1 MPEAFSFNREFDFVR
16 LDGLQRAAGRPAHE
30 WDLYIVKELVD
41 NALDADETLWR
52 DDPAHFPRV
61 DIRMEYIPIPE
72 RQAQQ
77 LYIQVGNRAMF
88 PVAQIED
95 IFATGWYTSRKAFMK
110 GLTRGSLG
118 NALKTLLGIPY
129 VLRNRVAS
137 DWKPDLKPMAIICGG
152 KEFLP
157 RYEVNSTT
165 QTIQFKCDSSDVRF
179 PEGTIF
185 RVGLDHFEQEMP
197 RTLAQV
203 ALLAQQYRLC
213 NPHAEFTWSVEIGG
227 EEWQVQHA
235 PVAGW
240 SGKFLGVAP
249 IQWYSHTAFQD
260 LLGALY
266 RKQFGERPEGLLPV
280 EAICRCFAGF
290 DVTAST
296 DRATRKCIDAI
307 AESCGRTGLTR
318 SEIETQAASRLY
330 RALCDHSARFDSNL
344 LGRLGAD
351 HVRGMIRDAFPT
363 EGEILYEVATDPG
376 NDPDTPF
383 VIEVVAARLKDNDQD
398 GQRQI
403 WTAINFAPTYG
414 DPFLSRW
421 LRAPVQPDK
430 PVLGLRGLLDAYDV
444 RDNSPVALFLHLVCP
459 TIEHSEFSKTEINHL
474 PFKQILGEVLDKLL
488 TGLKR
493 SREEEE
499 LRLEQAVFKVL
510 DAIMGELKED
520 ERFVFDQLLERLR
533 ARLSQDAALAN
544 WLERP
549 EAVGR
554 LQAYIASYQTRNT
567 VLSQHVARPAAATVS
582 LPLHPDRHVS
592 VLVEH
597 FSADLAAHYHVNK
610 LLYLQARELEPVVI
624 ENGWLCRMD
633 MALIRTPSG
642 LDELRQALV
651 QCAAAS
657 PLPILV
663 LHNADE
669 QGQAAV
675 DQARRWLEERHLSN
689 AVVVDVGLGTT
700 EDNVGTAPRRLVEMM
715 SGELVAWLLA
725 RLQALRIPV
734 KAIPGDSDIR
744 RDVRQKFELL
754 LLGHLWEGVSQEIGV
769 TRLLVDLDRHVQFTG
784 AMMQQALD
792 EQLKQSLQ
800 VEECNKSY
808 AAALDDAVGQFYQD
822 FMSLHGTQIHSL
834 MQAHLTA
841 MKSGRG
847 R

>member
-16 LDGLQRAAGRPAHE
+16 LDGLQRATGRPAHE

-52 DDPAHFPRV
+52 DDPAQFPRV

-77 LYIQVGNRAMF
+77 LYIQVGNRAIF
-88 PVAQIED
+88 PVEQIED

-129 VLRNRVAS
+129 VLRNRLAS
-137 DWKPDLKPMAIICGG
+137 DWKPDLKPMAIICDG

-157 RYEVNSTT
+157 RYEVNSTA
-165 QTIQFKCDSSDVRF
+165 QTIQFNCDASDVR
-179 PEGTIF
+179 PTDGTIF

-197 RTLAQV
+197 RMLAQI

-213 NPHAEFTWSVEIGG
+213 NPHAQFTWSVEIGG
-227 EEWQVQHA
+227 EEWQVQHT

-240 SGKFLGVAP
+240 PDKFLGVAP

-266 RKQFGERPEGLLPV
+266 RKQFGEKTDGLLRV
-280 EAICRCFAGF
+280 EMICHCFAGF
-290 DVTAST
+290 DAAERTAAV
-296 DRATRKCIDAI
+296 ATAY
-307 AESCGRTGLTR
+307 GNTGLTKH
-318 SEIETQAASRLY
+318 EIETQSVSRLY
-330 RALCDHSARFDSNL
+330 KALCNNSDRFDSNR
-344 LGRLGAD
+344 LGRLGLA

-363 EGEILYEVATDPG
+363 EGEILYEVATDAG
-376 NDPDTPF
+376 HDPDTPF
-383 VIEVVAARLKDNDQD
+383 VTEVAVARLKDDGQD

-403 WTAINFAPTYG
+403 WAAINFAPTYG

-421 LRAPVQPDK
+421 LRAPVQPEK
-430 PVLGLRGLLDAYDV
+430 PVLGLRGLLDAYDL
-444 RDNSPVALFLHLVCP
+444 RDNSPVVLFLHLICP

-474 PFKQILGEVLDKLL
+474 PFKQVLGDLLDKLL

-510 DAIMGELKED
+510 DAILGELKED

-533 ARLSQDAALAN
+533 VRLRQDAALAT

-549 EAVGR
+549 ESVGR
-554 LQAYIASYQTRNT
+554 LQTYIASYQARNT

-582 LPLHPDRHVS
+582 LPIHPDRHVS
-592 VLVEH
+592 VPVEH
-597 FSADLAAHYHVNK
+597 FSADLAVRYHVNK
-610 LLYLQARELEPVVI
+610 LLYLQARELEPVVV

-633 MALIRTPSG
+633 MALLRTPPTSE
-642 LDELRQALV
+642 ELRQALV
-651 QCAAAS
+651 QCVALS
-657 PLPILV
+657 HLPLLI

-669 QGQAAV
+669 PGRTSVGQV
-675 DQARRWLEERHLSN
+675 RKWLEDRHLSN
-689 AVVVDVGLGTT
+689 AMVVDLGLGAA
-700 EDNVGTAPRRLVEMM
+700 EDSARTSPRRLVEMM
-715 SGELVAWLLA
+715 SGELEAWLLA
-725 RLQALRIPV
+725 RLQELRIPA
-734 KAIPGDSDIR
+734 KAIPEDGEIR
-744 RDVRQKFELL
+744 RDIRQKFERL
-754 LLGHLWEGVSQEIGV
+754 LLGHLWEGVSQEIEIA
-769 TRLLVDLDRHVQFTG
+769 RLLDDLDRHVQFAD
-784 AMMQQALD
+784 AMMRLAVD
-792 EQLKQSLQ
+792 NQLKQNLQ
-800 VEECNKSY
+800 LKECNKSY
-808 AAALDDAVGQFYQD
+808 AAVLEDTVGAFYQE
-822 FMSLHGTQIHSL
+822 FMREHGPDIHSL
-834 MQAHLTA
+834 MQAHLA
-841 MKSGRG
+841 RIRSGRIQ
-847 R
+847 

>member
-16 LDGLQRAAGRPAHE
+16 LDGLQRATGRPAHE

-52 DDPAHFPRV
+52 DDPAQFPRV
-61 DIRMEYIPIPE
+61 DIRMEYIQIPE
-72 RQAQQ
+72 RRSQQ
-77 LYIQVGNRAMF
+77 LYVQVGNRARF
-88 PVAQIED
+88 PVDQIED
-95 IFATGWYTSRKAFMK
+95 VFATRWYTSRKAFMK

-129 VLRNRVAS
+129 ALRNRVAG
-137 DWKPDLKPMAIICGG
+137 DWNPELKPMAIICDG
-152 KEFLP
+152 KEYLP
-157 RYEVNSTT
+157 RYEVNSTA
-165 QTIQFKCDSSDVRF
+165 QTIQFTCESSNTRSSD
-179 PEGTIF
+179 GTVF

-213 NPHAEFTWSVEIGG
+213 NPHAQFTWSVEVGG
-227 EEWQVQHA
+227 EEWQVEHA

-240 SGKFLGVAP
+240 SAKFLGVAP

-266 RKQFGERPEGLLPV
+266 RKQFGEKTDGLLPV
-280 EAICRCFAGF
+280 ETICRCFAGF
-290 DVTAST
+290 DAAAIE
-296 DRATRKCIDAI
+296 DGATRKRIDAI
-307 AESCGRTGLTR
+307 AKNCGRTGLTR
-318 SEIETQAASRLY
+318 PEIETQTASRLY

-344 LGRLGAD
+344 LGRLGPD
-351 HVRGMIRDAFPT
+351 HVRDIIHNAFPT
-363 EGEILYEVATDPG
+363 EGEILYEVVTDSG

-383 VIEVVAARLKDNDQD
+383 VIEMAAARLKNNGQD

-403 WTAINFAPTYG
+403 WTAINFTPTYG

-421 LRAPVQPDK
+421 VRAPAQPDK

-444 RDNSPVALFLHLVCP
+444 RDNSPVVLFLHLICP

-474 PFKQILGEVLDKLL
+474 PFKQVLGDLLDKLL

-510 DAIMGELKED
+510 DAILGELKED

-533 ARLSQDAALAN
+533 ARLSQDPILAV
-544 WLERP
+544 WLEKP
-549 EAVGR
+549 EAIGR
-554 LQAYIASYQTRNT
+554 LQAYIANYQARNT

-592 VLVEH
+592 ILVEH

-633 MALIRTPSG
+633 MALLRTPPTQ
-642 LDELRQALV
+642 DELRLALV
-651 QCAAAS
+651 HCAAVS
-657 PLPILV
+657 RLPILV

-675 DQARRWLEERHLSN
+675 MQARKWLEDRHLSS
-689 AVVVDVGLGTT
+689 VVVDLGLGAT
-700 EDNVGTAPRRLVEMM
+700 ENNAGTSPHRLVEMM
-715 SGELVAWLLA
+715 SGELEAWLLA
-725 RLQALRIPV
+725 RLQKLGIPI
-734 KAIPGDSDIR
+734 KAVPEDSVIR
-744 RDVRQKFELL
+744 RDIGQKFERL
-754 LLGHLWEGVSQEIGV
+754 LLGHLWEGVSQEIEV
-769 TRLLVDLDRHVQFTG
+769 ARLLSDLDRHVYFTD
-784 AMMQQALD
+784 AMMQQAID
-792 EQLKQSLQ
+792 DQLKRSLQ
-800 VEECNKSY
+800 AQACHKSY
-808 AAALDDAVGQFYQD
+808 ATVLEDTVEEFYQR
-822 FMSLHGTQIHSL
+822 FMRQHGPDIHTH
-834 MQAHLTA
+834 MQAHLA
-841 MKSGRG
+841 AVRG
-847 R
+847 AQK